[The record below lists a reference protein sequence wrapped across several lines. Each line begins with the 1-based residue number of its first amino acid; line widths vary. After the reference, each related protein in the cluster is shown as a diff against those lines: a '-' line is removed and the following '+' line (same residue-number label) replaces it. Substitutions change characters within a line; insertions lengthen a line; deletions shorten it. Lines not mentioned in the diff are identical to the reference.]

1 MKLFRHQAGATRP
14 RSAAKSVGHAGIR
27 ARSRLVLGGLIATLA
42 TALLLAVPAFGAT
55 PSQIYK
61 DFADNGTL
69 DANYSKA
76 DLKRALHDASVQGY
90 GNPVVVAKM
99 KQKKKP
105 TGGVAGKKN
114 PPGAVKAKGG
124 LPFTGAQLGLF
135 SVVGLAL
142 IGSGLLLRLTERKKC
157 GAKQADRKR
166 PVSRAEA

>member
-1 MKLFRHQAGATRP
+1 MKLFRHQAGATRS
-14 RSAAKSVGHAGIR
+14 RSAAKSVGHGGSITSSRR
-27 ARSRLVLGGLIATLA
+27 ARGRLIATFAAALA
-42 TALLLAVPAFGAT
+42 LAVPAFGAT

-61 DFADNGTL
+61 DYADNGTL

-76 DLKRALHDASVQGY
+76 DLTRAVHDASVQGY
-90 GNPVVVAKM
+90 GSPVVVAKM

-105 TGGVAGKKN
+105 TGGVAGRKS
-114 PPGAVKAKGG
+114 PPGAVKAEGG

-135 SVVGLAL
+135 TIVGLAL
-142 IGSGLLLRLTERKKC
+142 VGSGFLLRLTERKKC

>member
-1 MKLFRHQAGATRP
+1 MK
-14 RSAAKSVGHAGIR
+14 KSRRALVGFTT
-27 ARSRLVLGGLIATLA
+27 TLA

-55 PSQIYK
+55 PDQIYK

-69 DANYSKA
+69 DSNYSKA
-76 DLKRALHDASVQGY
+76 DLTRAVHDASVQGY
-90 GNPVVVAKM
+90 GSPVVVAKM

-135 SVVGLAL
+135 TVVGLGL
-142 IGSGLLLRLTERKKC
+142 IGSGLLLRLTGRKKSS
-157 GAKQADRKR
+157 G
-166 PVSRAEA
+166 

>member
-1 MKLFRHQAGATRP
+1 MK
-14 RSAAKSVGHAGIR
+14 KSRRALVGFT
-27 ARSRLVLGGLIATLA
+27 ATLA
-42 TALLLAVPAFGAT
+42 TALLLAVPAYSAT
-55 PSQIYK
+55 PDQIYK

-76 DLKRALHDASVQGY
+76 ELKRALHDASVQGY
-90 GNPVVVAKM
+90 GSPVVVAKM

-135 SVVGLAL
+135 TVVGLGL
-142 IGSGLLLRLTERKKC
+142 IGSGLLLRLTGRKKS
-157 GAKQADRKR
+157 G
-166 PVSRAEA
+166 

>member
-1 MKLFRHQAGATRP
+1 MK
-14 RSAAKSVGHAGIR
+14 KSRRALVGFTT
-27 ARSRLVLGGLIATLA
+27 TLA

-55 PSQIYK
+55 PDQIYK

-69 DANYSKA
+69 DANYSKD
-76 DLKRALHDASVQGY
+76 DLTRAVHDSSVQGY
-90 GNPVVVAKM
+90 GSPVVVAKM

-135 SVVGLAL
+135 TVVGLAL
-142 IGSGLLLRLTERKKC
+142 VGSGFLLRLTGRKKS
-157 GAKQADRKR
+157 G
-166 PVSRAEA
+166 

>member
-1 MKLFRHQAGATRP
+1 MK
-14 RSAAKSVGHAGIR
+14 KSRRALVGFTT
-27 ARSRLVLGGLIATLA
+27 TLA

-55 PSQIYK
+55 PDQIYK

-69 DANYSKA
+69 DSNYSKA
-76 DLKRALHDASVQGY
+76 DLTRAVHDASVQGY
-90 GNPVVVAKM
+90 GSPVVVAKM

-135 SVVGLAL
+135 SVVGLGL
-142 IGSGLLLRLTERKKC
+142 IGSGLLLRLTGRKKSS
-157 GAKQADRKR
+157 G
-166 PVSRAEA
+166 

>member
-1 MKLFRHQAGATRP
+1 MK
-14 RSAAKSVGHAGIR
+14 KSRRALVGFTT
-27 ARSRLVLGGLIATLA
+27 TLA

-55 PSQIYK
+55 PDQIYK

-90 GNPVVVAKM
+90 GSPVVVAKM

-105 TGGVAGKKN
+105 TGGVAGKKTT
-114 PPGAVKAKGG
+114 PGAVKAKGG

-135 SVVGLAL
+135 TVVGLAL
-142 IGSGLLLRLTERKKC
+142 IGSGLLLRLTGRKKSS
-157 GAKQADRKR
+157 G
-166 PVSRAEA
+166 

>member
-1 MKLFRHQAGATRP
+1 MK
-14 RSAAKSVGHAGIR
+14 KSRRALVGFTT
-27 ARSRLVLGGLIATLA
+27 TLA

-55 PSQIYK
+55 PDQIYK

-69 DANYSKA
+69 DSNYSKA
-76 DLKRALHDASVQGY
+76 DLTRAVHDASVQGY
-90 GNPVVVAKM
+90 GSPVVVAKM

-135 SVVGLAL
+135 TVVGLAL
-142 IGSGLLLRLTERKKC
+142 IGSGLLLRLTGRKKSS
-157 GAKQADRKR
+157 G
-166 PVSRAEA
+166 